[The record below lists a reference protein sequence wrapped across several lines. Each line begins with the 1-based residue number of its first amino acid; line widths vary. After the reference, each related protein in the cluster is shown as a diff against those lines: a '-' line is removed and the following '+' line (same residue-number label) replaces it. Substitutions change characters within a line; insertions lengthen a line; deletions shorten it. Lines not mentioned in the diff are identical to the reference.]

1 MRIITVLFGLM
12 LLGPVFSVNGW
23 AAEPDRSS
31 ATGLENRQPK
41 TERTKEQACDCCKKC
56 LAAKKPTGL
65 DKETDPK
72 ADGCKDCCEQCNKV
86 ENPIPEKI
94 PPEVIEKN

>member
-1 MRIITVLFGLM
+1 MRIITVLFGLI
-12 LLGPVFSVNGW
+12 LLGPMFSINGW
-23 AAEPDRSS
+23 TAEPDRSS
-31 ATGLENRQPK
+31 PTGLENRQQK

-56 LAAKKPTGL
+56 LAAKKPAGL

-94 PPEVIEKN
+94 PPEVIEKK